1 MPDETVRL
9 ARKALQEAAALLV
22 CAGAGM
28 GVDSGLPDFRGNE
41 GFWNAYP
48 PLARLGLS
56 FVEMANPSWFRRD
69 PELAWGFYGH
79 RLHLYRE
86 TEPHPGFAALLRLGR
101 SLPGGFFVFT
111 SNVDGQFQKAGF
123 PEESVAE
130 CHGSIHH
137 LQCSR
142 PCSPSIWPADA
153 TEILVNEDTFRAA
166 PPLPLCPSCGEVAR
180 PNILMFGD
188 WAWLPERSSA
198 QQERLESWLD
208 RVGESGLV
216 IVEIGAGT
224 AVPTVRMLS
233 ERTAARLHATLIRI
247 NPREPQVPRG
257 QLGFAASAIE
267 AMDRLGILDPV
278 PDGRP
283 G

>member
-1 MPDETVRL
+1 MPDETLRR
-9 ARKALQEAAALLV
+9 ARRALEEAAALLV

-28 GVDSGLPDFRGNE
+28 GVDSGLPDFRGNK
-41 GFWNAYP
+41 GFWRAYP

-79 RLHLYRE
+79 RLHLYRT
-86 TEPHPGFAALLRLGR
+86 TEPHPGFSALLRLGR
-101 SLPGGFFVFT
+101 SLPGEFFVFT

-137 LQCSR
+137 FQCSR
-142 PCSPSIWPADA
+142 PCSPSIWSANG

-188 WAWLPERSSA
+188 WAWVPDRSTA
-198 QQERLESWLD
+198 QEEGLESWLG
-208 RVGESGLV
+208 RVGGSGLV
-216 IVEIGAGT
+216 IIEIGAGT
-224 AVPTVRMLS
+224 AVPTVRMFS
-233 ERTAARLHATLIRI
+233 ERTAAHHDATLIRI

-257 QLGFAASAIE
+257 QLGFAAPALE
-267 AMDRLGILDPV
+267 TLARLGLLDS
-278 PDGRP
+278 GP